1 MILYGNTSSS
11 IETRLAGKA
20 AYISYN
26 RSCCWTRQISFVTA
40 TTFLYQRK
48 DTNCKTTNCSRLW
61 KSQAVSS
68 SSFFPW
74 KYTLA
79 ISTFGIWAIQ
89 KVIQLGKSKDRRK
102 WWRDKHYI
110 FNLPESI
117 FCYLCNFRI
126 ITIHICF
133 LRIEYQSCSCTG
145 SRKCFNVYL

>member
-11 IETRLAGKA
+11 IETRLTGKA

-48 DTNCKTTNCSRLW
+48 DTNCKTTNCNRLW
-61 KSQAVSS
+61 RNQAVSS
-68 SSFFPW
+68 SCFLPW

-79 ISTFGIWAIQ
+79 ISTFGTWAIQ
-89 KVIQLGKSKDRRK
+89 KIIQLHKLKDRRK
-102 WWRDKHYI
+102 WWCDKHYI

-117 FCYLCNFRI
+117 FYYLCNFRI
-126 ITIHICF
+126 TK
-133 LRIEYQSCSCTG
+133 LIEVSFVS
-145 SRKCFNVYL
+145 